1 MSNEILF
8 TYDHYEVDK
17 IYGVKEFVVDEA
29 VVAKWRAV
37 YPQDNEASVM
47 PAGMLSMIVIDAVLT
62 HHAPRPPGGIHG
74 GQTFNVTRMP
84 RIGETLLTEVKCL
97 SKEIKKDRK
106 WVKASTT
113 TTIKGTGEVVL
124 TGVMTSLIA
133 R

>member
-1 MSNEILF
+1 
-8 TYDHYEVDK
+8 
-17 IYGVKEFVVDEA
+17 
-29 VVAKWRAV
+29 
-37 YPQDNEASVM
+37 
-47 PAGMLSMIVIDAVLT
+47 MLSMIVIDAVLT

-74 GQTFNVTRMP
+74 GQTFKVTRMP